1 MDRREKLL
9 AGLDVARQSGI
20 EVGPLDHPLILKS
33 QGGISYVDYADAAY
47 LREKYREDPNVVPA
61 NIPET
66 DAVWGDKTLAEA
78 LGASHAFDYA
88 VASHVVEH
96 VPDLIT
102 WLDELHAV
110 LKPGATLRLAVPD
123 RRYTFDFMR
132 RESAVSEAVTAHVLR
147 LRAPTPGQLIDS
159 ALNHH
164 IVDRRELWA
173 GAASRQP
180 RYSRVER
187 LAHAVGCA
195 RQIIEQGVYID
206 VHCWVFTPASF
217 CELMEQLVALGYLRF
232 ACERLFDTERDEDE
246 FIAILRASEDR
257 AACLESWRTE
267 GEALRAGERER
278 DLAAATEAARQA
290 AEAAQAAV
298 RAQAEASARLE
309 QRFAV
314 LERRVA
320 PLAWLAR
327 RALARVRG

>member
-1 MDRREKLL
+1 VDRREKLL

-96 VPDLIT
+96 VPDLIA
-102 WLDELHAV
+102 WLEELHSV

-132 RESAVSEAVTAHVLR
+132 HDSAVSEAVTAHVLR
-147 LRAPTPGQLIDS
+147 LRAPSPGQLIDS

-164 IVDRRELWA
+164 VVDKRELWA
-173 GAASRQP
+173 GAAERQP
-180 RYSRVER
+180 RYSRVGR
-187 LAHAVGCA
+187 LQHSVGCA
-195 RQIIEQGVYID
+195 RMIIEQGVYID

-232 ACERLFDTERDEDE
+232 ACERLWDTERDADE
-246 FIAILRASEDR
+246 FFVVLRTSEDR
-257 AACLESWRTE
+257 EECLESWRSE
-267 GEALRAGERER
+267 GEAVRAGERQGKVI
-278 DLAAATEAARQA
+278 AAIKEA
-290 AEAAQAAV
+290 
-298 RAQAEASARLE
+298 AEASARLQAEQIAALE
-309 QRFAV
+309 QRFIA
-314 LERRVA
+314 LERRAA

-327 RALARVRG
+327 QALARVRGR

>member
-1 MDRREKLL
+1 VHRREKLL
-9 AGLDVARQSGI
+9 AGLDLARQKGI
-20 EVGPLDHPLILKS
+20 EIGPLDHPLVLKA
-33 QGGISYVDYADAAY
+33 QGDVRYVDYADAAF
-47 LREKYREDPNVVPA
+47 LRHKYRDDPNVDTA
-61 NIPET
+61 AIPEI
-66 DAVWGDKTLAEA
+66 DAVWGDSTVAEA
-78 LGASHAFDYA
+78 LGAAHAFDYA
-88 VASHVVEH
+88 LASHVVEH

-132 RESAVSEAVTAHVLR
+132 HDSAVSEAVTAHVLR

-173 GAASRQP
+173 GAAARQP

-187 LAHAVGCA
+187 LPHAVGCA

-246 FIAILRASEDR
+246 FIVILRANDDQ

-278 DLAAATEAARQA
+278 DLAAATQAALQAAAAAQEAA
-290 AEAAQAAV
+290 
-298 RAQAEASARLE
+298 RAQAEATARLE
-309 QRFAV
+309 QRFAA
-314 LERRVA
+314 LERRTA